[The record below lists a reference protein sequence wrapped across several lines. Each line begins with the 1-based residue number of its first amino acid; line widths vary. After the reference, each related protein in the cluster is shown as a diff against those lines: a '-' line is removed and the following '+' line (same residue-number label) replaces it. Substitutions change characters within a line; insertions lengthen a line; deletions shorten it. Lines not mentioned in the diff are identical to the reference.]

1 MFHYKDTWLMKNLPR
16 YKILAYK
23 KLIDDGY
30 LYNVSIDY
38 FQLTN
43 TVTFEYDC
51 DDIKSDLVTKLRN
64 TAMQY
69 QQQKALKG

>member
-1 MFHYKDTWLMKNLPR
+1 MFHYKDIWLMKNLPR
-16 YKILAYK
+16 SKILAYK
-23 KLIDDGY
+23 KLMDDGY
-30 LYNVSIDY
+30 LHNVSIDY

-51 DDIKSDLVTKLRN
+51 YDIKSDLITKLRN

-69 QQQKALKG
+69 QQ